1 MVKSWLG
8 SIFFVILN
16 VVEAAILFDIG
27 CSFEMN
33 SYGIIWVYDFLFFIF
48 TIFKIANTEKKNIY
62 FEIIFGWLGN
72 LRQNWKK
79 IGYNFNII

>member
-16 VVEAAILFDIG
+16 VVEAAILSILVVPLKWIAMG
-27 CSFEMN
+27 LFE
-33 SYGIIWVYDFLFFIF
+33 F
-48 TIFKIANTEKKNIY
+48 TIFYFFLLYLNIY

>member
-16 VVEAAILFDIG
+16 VVEAAILSILVVPLKWIAMG
-27 CSFEMN
+27 LFE
-33 SYGIIWVYDFLFFIF
+33 F
-48 TIFKIANTEKKNIY
+48 TIFYFFLLYLKLRILKKKYIY